1 MREKTKK
8 LCYVALAA
16 AVLCVLSPWAIYL
29 MAIPITF
36 SFLAILLISW
46 IFEPKIAFCAT
57 LLYVAIGAVGV
68 PVFAGF
74 VGGFQVLAG
83 PTGGFIISYPI
94 ISLICSKFGTST
106 PKKLVFGVLSAILS
120 YLIGFGWLSFTT
132 ETSFLA
138 TFATL
143 SYIFIIFDLLKI
155 FAAAFLSRE
164 IKKRL
169 KS

>member
-46 IFEPKIAFCAT
+46 VFEPKVAFCAT
-57 LLYVAIGAVGV
+57 LIYVAIGAVGV

-83 PTGGFIISYPI
+83 PTGGFIVSYPI
-94 ISLICSKFGTST
+94 IVLICAKFGTSF
-106 PKKLVFGVLSAILS
+106 PKKLIFGALSAILTHFM
-120 YLIGFGWLSFTT
+120 GFGWLSLTT
-132 ETSFLA
+132 ETSFVAAFA
-138 TFATL
+138 TFSFL
-143 SYIFIIFDLLKI
+143 FIIFDLVKI
-155 FAAAFLSRE
+155 FAAAFLSNE

>member
-94 ISLICSKFGTST
+94 ISLICSKFGTQVN
-106 PKKLVFGVLSAILS
+106 P
-120 YLIGFGWLSFTT
+120 
-132 ETSFLA
+132 
-138 TFATL
+138 TL
-143 SYIFIIFDLLKI
+143 PSLRQ
-155 FAAAFLSRE
+155 RE
-164 IKKRL
+164 I
-169 KS
+169 SS